1 MSARRA
7 DPNLE
12 PSPSL
17 MAMDGR
23 METSSMTNDGGEQS
37 DRKISSWSPV
47 LMQVAVFFIQN
58 IDQNFEILTRK
69 FDFQYLT
76 RIA

>member
-12 PSPSL
+12 PNPSL
-17 MAMDGR
+17 VAMDGR
-23 METSSMTNDGGEQS
+23 METSSMTNDGGDQS

-47 LMQVAVFFIQN
+47 LMQVAVFLIQN
-58 IDQNFEILTRK
+58 IDQIVEIQTRK
-69 FDFQYLT
+69 IDFQYLT